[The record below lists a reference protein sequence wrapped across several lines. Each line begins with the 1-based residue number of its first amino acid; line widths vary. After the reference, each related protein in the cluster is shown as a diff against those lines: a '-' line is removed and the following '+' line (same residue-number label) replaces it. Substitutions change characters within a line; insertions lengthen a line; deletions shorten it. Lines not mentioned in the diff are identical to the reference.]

1 MKKLVLAIFIAFS
14 FTNLSAK
21 DKILYLP
28 ISDVLNSKEAKEA
41 LDPNIKLS
49 FGSGAKAN
57 IIAKNLQ
64 ANKKT
69 NSVNKSDE
77 EACKWVL
84 LSALKTFQD
93 RAVNEGGTKVVNLT
107 GYFKKQPYDSKDKFQ
122 CAVGSIM
129 TGVTLRGDIAKW

>member
-129 TGVTLRGDIAKW
+129 TGVTLRGDIAK

>member
-129 TGVTLRGDIAKW
+129 TLSLIHI

>member
-93 RAVNEGGTKVVNLT
+93 RAVKEGGTKVVNLT

-129 TGVTLRGDIAKW
+129 AGVTLRGDIAK

>member
-49 FGSGAKAN
+49 FGSGTKAN

-64 ANKKT
+64 TNKKT

-93 RAVNEGGTKVVNLT
+93 RAVKEGGTKVVNLT

-129 TGVTLRGDIAKW
+129 TGVTLRGDIAK

>member
-107 GYFKKQPYDSKDKFQ
+107 GYFKK
-122 CAVGSIM
+122 
-129 TGVTLRGDIAKW
+129 

>member
-28 ISDVLNSKEAKEA
+28 IRDVLNSKEAKEA

-129 TGVTLRGDIAKW
+129 TGVTLRGDIAK